1 MGWVVRGVVWL
12 VGAGLMGAVR
22 VWAGDGLEPVWRAMA
37 SDQYLQAR
45 RALNHLLQS
54 VEDRT
59 RREEVLVTL
68 TALDQA
74 EDLDDLMYPHLK
86 ALMEVTGS
94 PQSYVLAYM
103 PAFFGFIPDFLI
115 GDYAKD
121 YVAFVER
128 LYDRLKHDPEVAPY
142 LYLVNALNQRWMNKV
157 DRARAA
163 MEAVAVTEWA
173 LAGTFHNYGGSGWD
187 TLHPP
192 VDRVCWLKDSFVG
205 RWGVRVYPVVVRSF
219 MVSPGEYFYAGR
231 SVAYLQT
238 FMYIPKRDTLYL
250 TFWARGMHRLWIDDH
265 LISEDPHSLHWY
277 PGSRVFRVVLSPGY
291 HRILVE
297 VGRTGSGDPFW
308 VLFVYK
314 LPFSRP
320 EYIRFQARC
329 AEYSRAG
336 LVHVERVGGG
346 GESYLLD
353 RIRTSANPLPYL
365 YTLVQYKMA
374 KREYS
379 EAYAYIKKMDSLAAH
394 NLLTL
399 AARIAFEDEF
409 GAEPNQNLYV
419 QRLRDYASSSVRAQI
434 LHIADALNE
443 EQYGRADS
451 IIQVVEDR
459 YLPVYGEAL
468 KPVLLSLQVV
478 SAIGRDDL
486 ERLKRL
492 AVAFT
497 ELAWHDP
504 DIVELQANLYLAQGK
519 RKDAEKTFRNYLKK
533 HWSEE
538 VAFKLMDFY
547 EEVGQSWR
555 AVALLEDLIEKKVWD
570 NSPGP
575 FYFVLGKKY
584 IALQEYERAVEALH
598 RSVQMG
604 PYKGNRWRL
613 YGYVLLQ
620 VGDTAEAVRA
630 FRRTLALYPYSYGV
644 WEDLERLLFDKPL
657 RSVFAWVDPRRVD
670 WSEKVRA
677 MPEGFRRAPA
687 VIVDRR
693 FFLLLYPGGA
703 SRIWECKA
711 IRVQT
716 QEGARQLQE
725 FRLPYYA
732 DEVEQALIIKRT
744 GEKIEG
750 DVREEAGVIL
760 FDGLEPGDIIY
771 VQSTSEFYPTG
782 NLFAYPY
789 LYYPVPTV
797 GSPVLSFRFE
807 VLKPRDLR
815 VHIRV
820 EGLDR
825 KSVERRGVPEGWE
838 LLMWEAREI
847 PAVPD
852 EGAVPGRAGDYLS
865 PYVLVSGLRSWRSF
879 ASDYMRVFRLMME
892 VSYPVLDDS
901 LRALG
906 LFGQPIEDTLSFVFH
921 VIRTLNR
928 RIKYSFTPLR
938 QDAFIPRLPES
949 TYFSQSGDCKDM
961 TGLVAYILHKNGIP
975 VDIWLVRT
983 ETQTDR
989 VLQVPGYGF
998 DHVIASVYTGGK
1010 QVYVDLT
1017 SPYTPAGSINY
1028 MNWGAPSLR
1037 TGLLEA
1043 GDSIEFIRP
1052 EFYVPS
1058 AIHSWGTIRVVDQQ
1072 ELRYEVWFWHIGQQ
1086 SAFVRQERAQSTLEN
1101 FRKQKAELL
1110 SYLFEGASVTLDS
1123 MYLPEDFLQSDTAR
1137 SYYVLT
1143 LSGELKAL
1151 SDQYLLRLP
1160 SVNVLSW
1167 FRLYSG
1173 KFSGRVRHLPLDL
1186 GGSQVE
1192 WLTDSLTLVLPE
1204 GWKVVRAP
1212 EDAHIE
1218 TPYLKYTLRVH
1229 RVDRRTF
1236 RIVHRLWV
1244 RPYWVMPEEYAEVR
1258 SAYRSARKAF
1268 DQWFVL
1274 QPGR

>member
-1 MGWVVRGVVWL
+1 MIRSVAL
-12 VGAGLMGAVR
+12 AGAGLLGIGWC
-22 VWAGDGLEPVWRAMA
+22 WAGNMLDLVWRAMA

-45 RALNHLLQS
+45 QQLNQLLQS
-54 VEDRT
+54 VEGRT
-59 RREEVLVTL
+59 RREDVLVTL

-74 EDLDDLMYPHLK
+74 EDLDDLMYQHLK
-86 ALMEVTGS
+86 ALMDVTSS
-94 PQSYVLAYM
+94 PQSYVLAYL

-128 LYDRLKHDPEVAPY
+128 LYDRLKDDPEVAPY
-142 LYLVNALNQRWMNKV
+142 LYLVNVLNQRWMNKI
-157 DRARAA
+157 DWARSA

-192 VDRVCWLKDSFVG
+192 VDRVCWLQDSFVG
-205 RWGVRVYPVVVRSF
+205 RWGIRVDPLVVRSF

-238 FMYIPKRDTLYL
+238 FMYVPERDTLYL
-250 TFWARGMHRLWIDDH
+250 TFWAQGMHRLWIDDH
-265 LISEDPHSLHWY
+265 LISEDPHNLHWY
-277 PGSRVFRVVLSPGY
+277 PGSRVFRVVLAPGY

-320 EYIRFQARC
+320 ESIRFQARC
-329 AEYSRAG
+329 AEYSRSG
-336 LVHVERVGGG
+336 LLHVERVRGK
-346 GESYLLD
+346 GEAYLLD
-353 RIRTSANPLPYL
+353 RVRQSGNPLPYL
-365 YTLVQYKMA
+365 YTMVQYKMT
-374 KREYS
+374 KREYG
-379 EAYAYIKKMDSLAAH
+379 EAYAYIKMMDSLAAR

-409 GAEPNQNLYV
+409 GTEPNQNLYV

-443 EQYGRADS
+443 EQYGRVDS
-451 IIQVVEDR
+451 IIQVVEAR

-468 KPVLLSLQVV
+468 KPALLEWEVLAAL
-478 SAIGRDDL
+478 GRKDM
-486 ERLKRL
+486 EKLKRIAAEY
-492 AVAFT
+492 AV
-497 ELAWHDP
+497 LAWHAP
-504 DIVELQANLYLAQGK
+504 GAVELRATLYMVQGK
-519 RKDAEKTFRNYLKK
+519 RREAEKVFRNYLKK

-547 EEVGQSWR
+547 EEVGHSRR
-555 AVALLEDLIEKKVWD
+555 AVALLEDLIAKKVWD

-584 IALQEYERAVEALH
+584 VGLQEYERAVEALY
-598 RSVQMG
+598 RSVQLG

-644 WEDLERLLFDKPL
+644 WEDLERLLFEQPL
-657 RSVFAWVDPRRVD
+657 RNVFAWVDPRRVD
-670 WSEKVRA
+670 WAEKVEG
-677 MPEGFRRAPA
+677 MPESFRRAPA

-703 SRIWECKA
+703 SRLWECKA

-732 DEVEQALIIKRT
+732 DEVEQAIIIKRT

-782 NLFAYPY
+782 NMFAYPY

-807 VLKPRDLR
+807 VLKPRDLE
-815 VHIRV
+815 VHIRT

-825 KSVERRGVPEGWE
+825 KESVDRRGVPEGWE

-852 EGAVPGRAGDYLS
+852 EGAIPGKAGDYLL

-879 ASDYMRVFRLMME
+879 ASDYMRVFRLLME
-892 VSYPVLDDS
+892 ISYPVLDDS

-906 LFGQPIEDTLSFVFH
+906 LLGQPVADTLSFVFH
-921 VIRTLNR
+921 VIKTLNR

-938 QDAFIPRLPES
+938 QDAFIPRVPES

-961 TGLVAYILHKNGIP
+961 TALVAYILNKNGIP
-975 VDIWLVRT
+975 VNVWLVRT

-989 VLQVPGYGF
+989 VLQVPSYAF
-998 DHVIASVYTGGK
+998 DHVIASVDVGGK
-1010 QVYVDLT
+1010 HVYVDLT

-1037 TGLLEA
+1037 TGLEEA
-1043 GDSIEFIRP
+1043 GNSIVFIRP

-1058 AIHSWGTIRVVDQQ
+1058 AIHSWGVIRVLDQRDV
-1072 ELRYEVWFWHIGQQ
+1072 RYEVWFWHIGQQ

-1101 FRKQKAELL
+1101 FRKQKEELL
-1110 SYLFEGASVTLDS
+1110 SYLYEGASVTLDS

-1143 LSGELKAL
+1143 LGGELKAL
-1151 SDQYLLRLP
+1151 PDQYLLRLP

-1204 GWKVVRAP
+1204 GWKVQRVP
-1212 EDAHIE
+1212 EDARIE
-1218 TPYLKYTLRVH
+1218 TPYLKYTLKV
-1229 RVDRRTF
+1229 RRIDSRTYQ
-1236 RIVHRLWV
+1236 IVHRLWV
-1244 RPYWVMPEEYAEVR
+1244 RPYWVMPEEYPEARE
-1258 SAYRSARKAF
+1258 AYRLARKAF

-1274 QPGR
+1274 QPGSRR